1 MCSWACRIGLSLVAV
16 LLLAAAAAARS
27 DDQPGQT
34 DAALARIDTLIQQ
47 ARDSGVQYLNTNDHK
62 ARDAAHKS
70 LDAAERAV
78 RDLLKH
84 DAACERGLEF
94 QAAIPLFR
102 ATFKIDDQYDEAI
115 EAANR
120 GLERFPQNARLN
132 YIKGF
137 AHHGRGELHEAVVS
151 LKRFLALAPNDPGAP
166 SVRQMVAD
174 DEQRFLTTW
183 YTQAN
188 FYQSND
194 ARIVAFNAQ
203 ANRADVTFQV
213 TPEYELQL
221 GQMGFTQLAQGARAV
236 SDPETT
242 AFLQQ
247 LVNRIV
253 ERTPGPAFRYDVT
266 LLDSPDVNAVTP
278 PGHIIVYTGLL
289 RFVENEGQLV
299 GVLSHEL
306 AHNYAH
312 HSARR
317 VIKAYYAQ
325 SVAAA
330 VTQAVN
336 PQSATA
342 QIMTQLSTSVGIG
355 LFLNAYSRFEEKE
368 ADLFGSHLMFNA
380 GYNPTGLP
388 SAFLKLYEANPKQAI
403 KFLNTHPP
411 LPDRVNY
418 LSDYLEAFPL
428 DRPLLADSSD
438 AFASLKRRYPSA
450 SAVPQIGPVPR

>member
-1 MCSWACRIGLSLVAV
+1 M
-16 LLLAAAAAARS
+16 
-27 DDQPGQT
+27 
-34 DAALARIDTLIQQ
+34 
-47 ARDSGVQYLNTNDHK
+47 
-62 ARDAAHKS
+62 
-70 LDAAERAV
+70 
-78 RDLLKH
+78 
-84 DAACERGLEF
+84 
-94 QAAIPLFR
+94 
-102 ATFKIDDQYDEAI
+102 
-115 EAANR
+115 
-120 GLERFPQNARLN
+120 
-132 YIKGF
+132 
-137 AHHGRGELHEAVVS
+137 
-151 LKRFLALAPNDPGAP
+151 
-166 SVRQMVAD
+166 RQIVAD
-174 DEQRFLTTW
+174 NEQRFLTTW
-183 YTQAN
+183 YSQAN

-194 ARIVAFNAQ
+194 SRIVAYNAQ
-203 ANRADVTFQV
+203 ANRTDVTFQV

-221 GQMGFTQLAQGARAV
+221 GQMGFTQLSQSARAV

-247 LVNRIV
+247 LVNRIA
-253 ERTPGPAFRYDVT
+253 ERTPGSAFRYDVT
-266 LLDSPDVNAVTP
+266 LIDSPDVNAVTP

-289 RFVENEGQLV
+289 RFVDTEAQLV

-306 AHNYAH
+306 AHNYGH

-330 VTQAVN
+330 VTRAIN
-336 PQSATA
+336 PQSTTA
-342 QIMTQLSTSVGIG
+342 QIVTQLSTSLGVG
-355 LFLNAYSRFEEKE
+355 LFLNAYSRYEEKE

-388 SAFLKLYEANPKQAI
+388 SAFLKLYEANPKQPI

-428 DRPLLADSSD
+428 DQPLVVDNSD
-438 AFASLKRRYPSA
+438 AFASIKRRYPSA